1 MGAGEE
7 METESPEIEIVD
19 VEKDAKASA
28 ENQKEEGNQLYKAKK
43 YQEAIAKYSCAIEL
57 CPENPAYYGNRA
69 ACQMMLYQYNKAL
82 EDAKT
87 SVQLDTNFV
96 KGSESPYYRVGQGI
110 GYEPVKPARKAKLAQ
125 QFKYVA

>member
-69 ACQMMLYQYNKAL
+69 ACQMMLSQYNKAL

-110 GYEPVKPARKAKLAQ
+110 GYEPVKPARKPKLDH
-125 QFKYVA
+125 